1 MNKRLTL
8 LIFSAILCLV
18 LRAKAGSVY
27 NNNLNLD
34 KQLPVNC
41 RNIVFNDYL
50 IAETIKLNANPVVI
64 MPDNTNAKK
73 NQPRVNNNFSQSV
86 NLTGTKENQ
95 KLGSLF
101 NINNGQVVNTNFDS
115 YGLDFNFS
123 LNSDIFS
130 NAEFSSANLVKNSM
144 TRLYNLNNYSVF
156 NYGNYASTSNPIN
169 SINMNQAYPLNS
181 SSDLNNTN
189 SYDAFDLNANNGF
202 GNTNLA
208 PTNSLN
214 TFTDNNPQARVNIF
228 GNNAKK
234 ILVK

>member
-1 MNKRLTL
+1 
-8 LIFSAILCLV
+8 
-18 LRAKAGSVY
+18 
-27 NNNLNLD
+27 
-34 KQLPVNC
+34 
-41 RNIVFNDYL
+41 
-50 IAETIKLNANPVVI
+50 